1 MAHPFMK
8 MFDKALKKSTELDN
22 EVLVVAEKLRE
33 KGYSSEEIGSVLK
46 KLHKSLIQPEDSEIV
61 GEALEEF
68 SQYLE
73 SNEEDLE

>member
-1 MAHPFMK
+1 
-8 MFDKALKKSTELDN
+8 MFDKALKKSTPIDN
-22 EVLVVAEKLRE
+22 QVLIVAEKLRV
-33 KGYSSEEIGSVLK
+33 KGYSPEEIGSVLK

-73 SNEEDLE
+73 SEEDND